1 MVKRLFDI
9 LFSLIFLVLLSPLFL
24 IIALGV
30 KTCSK
35 GEVIYRQK
43 RLGRNG
49 RLFTMYKFRS
59 MVTGADMEGS
69 HLTGQNDRRITRFG
83 RILRKTKLDE
93 LPQLFNVLKGDMSI
107 VGPRP
112 EVEDFKEHYTGDFSR
127 ILDIRPG
134 ITDYASIYYIE
145 EEKILPDQERDKF
158 YIEKILPNKLKIQL
172 EYVEKQS
179 LFYDIKVI
187 FLTLISLL
195 FKTGK
200 KSFINAD

>member
-30 KTCSK
+30 KISSK

-49 RLFTMYKFRS
+49 RLFTLYKFRS
-59 MVTGADMEGS
+59 MVTGADREGS

-158 YIEKILPNKLKIQL
+158 YIEKILPNKMKIQL

>member
-30 KTCSK
+30 KIRSK

-69 HLTGQNDRRITRFG
+69 HLTGQNDRRITGFG
-83 RILRKTKLDE
+83 KILRKTKLDE

-112 EVEDFKEHYTGDFSR
+112 EVEDFKEQYTGDFSR
-127 ILDIRPG
+127 ILNIKPG

-145 EEKILPDQERDKF
+145 EEKILPDEERDKF